1 MAVQPDV
8 VAEDELRSIDPA
20 TLEQVGSVPVTPPEA
35 IPELVAE
42 ARLVQRRW
50 AESTHADRRALLV
63 RVAHV
68 LLDEAEE
75 LAATITAETGKP
87 LLESYVAELFLGLE
101 HLRWTAQ
108 HAGKVL
114 GDERVRFTQPYLL
127 HKRGR
132 LLYEPL
138 GVVAVVS
145 PWNFPFGIPFTQT
158 VAAVAAGNA
167 VVVKPSELT
176 PLTGAWVERAF
187 EQAGAPPGL
196 VRVVQGDGKVGEIL
210 VRARGI
216 AKVFF
221 TGSSAVGRRVA
232 VAAGERLCPVAL
244 ELGGKDA
251 MLVFEDADLDRA
263 VQGALWGAFSNCG
276 QTCASVERIYVAR
289 QLYQPFVEELGR
301 RAAALRIGAGSE
313 LQTELGPLASEQQR
327 GKVEQL
333 VADAIE
339 RGAVAQT
346 GARRPEV
353 DLPGWFYEPT
363 VLTGVDEA
371 AGVMRDEIFGPVVT
385 VSSFGDEEE
394 AIRLANDSPYGLSA
408 SLWTRDAERAGRV
421 AARLEAG
428 TVWTND
434 VQYSY
439 VVGQAPWGGYKES
452 GFGRTHSRHG
462 LYECSQVKFTDFD
475 RGRVAVPWWYPYGP
489 DALEGFR
496 GLTAVLY
503 GSGLGERAAAAWK
516 HRHGLLALG
525 RRYLSR
531 V

>member
-1 MAVQPDV
+1 MAVQPEA
-8 VAEDELRSIDPA
+8 VAEGELRSIDPA
-20 TLEQVGSVPVTPPEA
+20 TLEPVGSVPVTPPEA

-42 ARLVQRRW
+42 ARLVHRRW

-68 LLDEAEE
+68 LLDGAEE

-87 LLESYVAELFLGLE
+87 MLESYVAELFLALE

-114 GDERVRFTQPYLL
+114 GAERVRFTQPYLL

-145 PWNFPFGIPFTQT
+145 PWNFPFGIPFTQAA
-158 VAAVAAGNA
+158 AAVAAGNA
-167 VVVKPSELT
+167 VVVKPSEVT

-187 EQAGAPPGL
+187 EQAGAPAGL
-196 VRVVQGDGKVGEIL
+196 VRVVQGDGKVGEML

-221 TGSSAVGRRVA
+221 TGSPVVGRRVA

-263 VQGALWGAFSNCG
+263 VRGALWGGFSNCG
-276 QTCASVERIYVAR
+276 QSCASVERIYVAR
-289 QLYQPFVEELGR
+289 DLYQPFVEELGR
-301 RAAALRIGAGSE
+301 RAAALRIGPGSG
-313 LQTELGPLASEQQR
+313 LQTELGPLVSEQQR

-333 VADAIE
+333 VSDAIDG
-339 RGAVAQT
+339 GAVAQT
-346 GARRPEV
+346 GGRRPEV
-353 DLPGWFYEPT
+353 GLPGWFYEPT
-363 VLTGVDEA
+363 VLTGVAETAD
-371 AGVMRDEIFGPVVT
+371 VMRDEIFGPVVT
-385 VSSFGDEEE
+385 VNPFGNEEE
-394 AIRLANDSPYGLSA
+394 AVRFANDSPYGLSA
-408 SLWTRDAERAGRV
+408 SLWTRDPERAGRV

-439 VVGQAPWGGYKES
+439 VVGQAPWGGYKDS
-452 GFGRTHSRHG
+452 GFGRTHSKHG

-496 GLTAVLY
+496 GLTGVLY
-503 GSGLGERAAAAWK
+503 GGGVVERASAAWR

-531 V
+531 A

>member
-1 MAVQPDV
+1 MAVQPEAV
-8 VAEDELRSIDPA
+8 REGQLRSVDPA
-20 TLEQVGSVPVTPPEA
+20 TLEPVGTVDITPPEA

-42 ARLVQRRW
+42 AGLAQHRWGETSHAERR
-50 AESTHADRRALLV
+50 RLLV

-68 LLDEAEE
+68 LLDRAEE
-75 LAATITAETGKP
+75 LAGTITAETGKP
-87 LLESYVAELFLGLE
+87 LLESYVAELFLALE

-108 HAGKVL
+108 HFGEVL
-114 GDERVRFTQPYLL
+114 GAERVRFTQPYLL

-132 LLYEPL
+132 VLYEPL

-145 PWNFPFGIPFTQT
+145 PWNFPFGIPFTQAI
-158 VAAVAAGNA
+158 AAIAAGNA

-187 EQAGAPPGL
+187 ERAGAPPGL
-196 VRVVQGDGKVGEIL
+196 VRVVQGSGEVGETL
-210 VRARGI
+210 VRTRGI

-232 VAAGERLCPVAL
+232 VAAGERLCPVVL

-276 QTCASVERIYVAR
+276 QSCASVERIYVAR
-289 QLYQPFVEELGR
+289 ALYQPFVEELGR
-301 RAAALRIGAGSE
+301 RAAALRIGAGSD
-313 LQTELGPLASEQQR
+313 LQAELGPLVSEHQR
-327 GKVEQL
+327 GKVEEL
-333 VADAIE
+333 VSDALD

-346 GARRPEV
+346 GARRP
-353 DLPGWFYEPT
+353 DTGLPGWFYEPT
-363 VLTGVDEA
+363 VLTGVAEA
-371 AGVMRDEIFGPVVT
+371 ASVMREEVFGPVVT
-385 VSSFGDEEE
+385 VGPFGNEEE
-394 AIRLANDSPYGLSA
+394 AVRLANDSPFGLGA
-408 SLWTRDAERAGRV
+408 SVWTRDPERAGRV
-421 AARLEAG
+421 GARLEAG

-439 VVGQAPWGGYKES
+439 AAGQAPWGGYKES
-452 GFGRTHSRHG
+452 GFGRTHAKHG
-462 LYECSQVKFTDFD
+462 LYECSQAKFTDFD

-489 DALEGFR
+489 GALEGFR
-496 GLTAVLY
+496 GLAGVLY
-503 GSGLGERAAAAWK
+503 GQGLVERAAAAWK
-516 HRHGLLALG
+516 HRRGLLELG

-531 V
+531 G

>member
-1 MAVQPDV
+1 MTQTLA
-8 VAEDELRSIDPA
+8 AGELRSVDPA
-20 TLEQVGSVPVTPPEA
+20 TLEPVGSVPATPREA

-42 ARLVQRRW
+42 ATLAQRRW
-50 AESTHADRRALLV
+50 AGSSHAERRALLA
-63 RVAHV
+63 RAAHF
-68 LLDEAEE
+68 LLDNAEE
-75 LAATITAETGKP
+75 LARTITAETGKP
-87 LLESYVAELFLGLE
+87 LLESYVAELFLALE
-101 HLRWTAQ
+101 HLRWTAE

-114 GDERVRFTQPYLL
+114 AAERIRFTQPYLL

-176 PLTGAWVERAF
+176 PLTGAWVQRAF
-187 EQAGAPPGL
+187 EEAGAPAGL
-196 VRVVQGDGKVGEIL
+196 VRVAQGDGAVGETL
-210 VRARGI
+210 VRSRGI

-221 TGSSAVGRRVA
+221 TGSSAVGSRVA

-251 MLVFEDADLDRA
+251 MLVFDDADLDRA

-289 QLYQPFVEELGR
+289 DLYQPFVEELGR
-301 RAAALRIGAGSE
+301 RAAALRIGSGGE
-313 LQTELGPLASEQQR
+313 LRTELGPLISEAQR
-327 GKVEQL
+327 VKVERL
-333 VADAIE
+333 VSEAIE
-339 RGAVAQT
+339 GGAVAQS
-346 GARRPEV
+346 GGSRPEL

-363 VLTGVDEA
+363 VLTDVAPDTEA
-371 AGVMRDEIFGPVVT
+371 MQEEIFGPVVT
-385 VSSFGDEEE
+385 VTPFGIDDE
-394 AIRLANDSPYGLSA
+394 AIGLANDSPYGLSA
-408 SLWTRDAERAGRV
+408 SIWTRDRERAARV
-421 AARLEAG
+421 ASRLEAG

-439 VVGQAPWGGYKES
+439 AAGQAPWGGYKES
-452 GFGRTHSRHG
+452 GFGRTHSKHG

-489 DALEGFR
+489 EVLEGFR
-496 GLTAVLY
+496 GLTGVLY
-503 GSGLGERAAAAWK
+503 GGSLTERAAAAWR
-516 HRHGLLALG
+516 HRHGLLELG

-531 V
+531 I